1 MVVLP
6 MVILSFSFAEEV
18 GGTQPRPQA
27 ISRYPSEQR
36 CCEFPDK
43 LDRWRHIP
51 KSPRMTGNEAGWNW
65 VHNKEKTSEF
75 EFFFFFHFS
84 RGIERKTQHCSFPV
98 SGETSRDLTTRQRR
112 RQWKCRWKIDFT
124 SSETFSTLYQVSQ
137 LPERREVKS
146 ELMRGDRVRVQLKI
160 VNLAPLRSRSHV
172 NLKFGHFTS
181 LLCRKGEEMNK
192 KARCTCRVV
201 VLLMKPVGLW
211 TFPLP
216 SPS

>member
-27 ISRYPSEQR
+27 TSHYPSEQR

-43 LDRWRHIP
+43 LDKWRHIR

-75 EFFFFFHFS
+75 EFFFFHFS
-84 RGIERKTQHCSFPV
+84 HGIERKTQHCSFPV

-112 RQWKCRWKIDFT
+112 RQWK
-124 SSETFSTLYQVSQ
+124 
-137 LPERREVKS
+137 RR
-146 ELMRGDRVRVQLKI
+146 
-160 VNLAPLRSRSHV
+160 
-172 NLKFGHFTS
+172 
-181 LLCRKGEEMNK
+181 
-192 KARCTCRVV
+192 
-201 VLLMKPVGLW
+201 
-211 TFPLP
+211 
-216 SPS
+216 